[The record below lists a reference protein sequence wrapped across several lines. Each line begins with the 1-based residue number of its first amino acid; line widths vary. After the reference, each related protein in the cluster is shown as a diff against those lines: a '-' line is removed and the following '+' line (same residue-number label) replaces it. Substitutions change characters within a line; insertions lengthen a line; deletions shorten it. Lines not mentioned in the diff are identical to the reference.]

1 MECIKFKYPPKVDS
15 IFLKITYVIWPLMNI
30 FYNSGS
36 LRVSTYD
43 KLVNGLG
50 GLLIG
55 KFSLPITNVE
65 DRLLFRPID
74 LIFIPNQ

>member
-1 MECIKFKYPPKVDS
+1 M
-15 IFLKITYVIWPLMNI
+15 IF

-36 LRVSTYD
+36 LQVSTYD

-65 DRLLFRPID
+65 DKLLFKPID
-74 LIFIPNQ
+74 VIFIPNSK

>member
-1 MECIKFKYPPKVDS
+1 
-15 IFLKITYVIWPLMNI
+15 MNI

-74 LIFIPNQ
+74 LVFIPN